1 MLYKYFF
8 LILTLI
14 ISTNLSLWA
23 QKASIAGTV
32 KDTSSGINLVNT
44 SVVLLNAKDSFILK
58 DTRVDKEGRFSF
70 QNLPD
75 TGKYILF
82 FTYPRYVDYSHKVD
96 MKSSSNG
103 ILKMDNVS
111 LIPKEKLLE
120 QVIVSSKAAAIKIKG
135 DTTEYVADS
144 FRVQPNAS
152 VEDLLRELPGL
163 QIDQFGNITA
173 QGQKVKKVLVDGE
186 EFFSDDPTLV
196 TRNLRAD
203 MIDKVQVFDKKS
215 DAAAFTGIEDGVR
228 DKTINLK
235 IKEDKNHG
243 LFGKAE
249 AGAGTN
255 GRYNAQGVVNLFK
268 GKRRMSAYGTV
279 SNIGRI
285 GLGSADKEKI
295 GDDEQGGENYSG
307 KGLPR
312 AVSGGIHYDKKWNA
326 DKESINSNYKFN
338 LLDVEGEEET
348 NSQNNLPTGIILS
361 SARSNFN
368 NSGTNHKAN
377 TKYIL
382 KSDTT
387 STFTVFADGTVSNN
401 KNTANKS
408 ATNLQGD
415 SSRLYDNISSAFHDY
430 DMNTFNVDLS
440 WEKKLKKY
448 GRTVSVYSRNNFSN
462 DMAKGESRSNSHF
475 YNTNNDQD
483 SSAILHLRKSM
494 NDDWRTLSLNVN
506 YTEPLTSRLSLL
518 LNYTLNNEDNR
529 DDKRSFNL
537 VDHPSGNI
545 IDTSFSTRMNTSLWG
560 NQAGAAFNYAYK
572 KMTVKLGNNIKLVN
586 MDIADIYALSGLS
599 RSFTNWYPSASFNYK
614 FSNYKAI
621 NISYN
626 GSSVTPSR
634 NQLLPFRYNNS
645 QLVTYLANTDLG
657 NSFNNSL
664 NGYFYASKIVTNVYY
679 GANFNYTLTSNPIT
693 QSILVDPSGAYT
705 YRFVNMD
712 GYTNNSY
719 YLNTYYSKKIKGVDI
734 QTGVG
739 LNFNG
744 GVSYSP
750 INNEI
755 NRLNYNTSAFGIEL
769 HKTKFKSYTVYLVGQ
784 AGYTV
789 NKSSLQPDTRN
800 NYWFYTFNPS
810 VDIYF
815 LKKFQ
820 LHTDVSHLW
829 QQKTQAFADDFN
841 RTIWNAWVGRSF
853 FKNDQLTIKLSCNDI
868 LNQNNGYERTA
879 TNTFF
884 SENRYTTIRRF
895 FMVGATWSFTKFN
908 NLKQ

>member
-1 MLYKYFF
+1 MLIF
-8 LILTLI
+8 
-14 ISTNLSLWA
+14 SANLSLFA
-23 QKASIAGTV
+23 QNGTITGTV
-32 KDTSSGINLVNT
+32 RDTSSGINLT
-44 SVVLLNAKDSFILK
+44 HASVVLLNGKDSFILK
-58 DTRVDKEGRFSF
+58 DTRVDQLGRFSF
-70 QNLPD
+70 QNISD
-75 TGKYILF
+75 TAQYVLF
-82 FTYPRYVDYSHKVD
+82 FTYPRFVDYSHRVD
-96 MKSSSNG
+96 MKNSVNG
-103 ILKMDNVS
+103 LLNMDNVS

-135 DTTEYVADS
+135 DTTEYLADS

-152 VEDLLRELPGL
+152 VEDLLKELPGL

-255 GRYNAQGVVNLFK
+255 SRYNAQGVANLFK

-279 SNIGRI
+279 SNIGRT

-295 GDDEQGGENYSG
+295 GDDDQAGENYSG

-312 AVSGGIHYDKKWNA
+312 AISGGVHYDKKWGT
-326 DKESINSNYKFN
+326 DKHSINGNYKLN
-338 LLDVEGEEET
+338 LLDVEGEEIT
-348 NSQNNLPTGIILS
+348 NSQNNLPTGLILS
-361 SARSNFN
+361 SANSNFN
-368 NSGTNHKAN
+368 NSSVTHKAN

-387 STFTVFADGTVSNN
+387 STFTVFADGHISNS
-401 KNTANKS
+401 KNSSNS
-408 ATNLQGD
+408 RTNNLRGD
-415 SSRLYDNISSAFHDY
+415 STRLYDNMSSDFNDY
-430 DMNTFNVDLS
+430 DLNAFNVNVS

-448 GRTVSVYSRNNFSN
+448 GRTISVYSRNNFSS
-462 DMAKGESRSNSHF
+462 DASKGGSRSNSNF
-475 YNTNNDQD
+475 FDLTNNPD
-483 SSAILHLRKSM
+483 SSALLYLRRSM
-494 NDDWRTLSLNVN
+494 NDDWRTLSMNVN
-506 YTEPLTSRLSLL
+506 YTEPLTPKLSLI

-537 VDHPSGNI
+537 ADYPAGNVM
-545 IDTSFSTRMNTSLWG
+545 DSAFSTRMSSSTWG
-560 NQAGAAFNYAYK
+560 NQAGAALNYALK
-572 KMTVKLGNNIKLVN
+572 KMTIKIGNNVKLVK
-586 MDIADIYALSGLS
+586 MDIDEDYALTQLN

-621 NISYN
+621 NINYN
-626 GSSVTPSR
+626 GSSVSPAR
-634 NQLLPFRYNNS
+634 NQLMPFRYNNS
-645 QLVTYLANTDLG
+645 QLTTYIANTNLD
-657 NSFNNSL
+657 NSFNSSF

-693 QSILVDPSGAYT
+693 QSISVSPSGIYN

-719 YLNTYYSKKIKGVDI
+719 YLNTYYSKKIKGADI

-744 GVSYSP
+744 GTSYSP

-755 NRLNYNTSAFGIEL
+755 NKLNYNTSAFAVEL
-769 HKTKFKSYTVYLVGQ
+769 HKNKFKSYSVYFLGQ
-784 AGYTV
+784 VGYTI
-789 NKSSLQPDTRN
+789 NKSSLQPDTKN
-800 NYWFYTFNPS
+800 NYWFTNLSPS

-820 LHTDVSHLW
+820 LHTDAVYLW
-829 QQKTQAFADDFN
+829 QEKTQAFANDFN
-841 RTIWNAWVGRSF
+841 RTIWNAWIGRNF
-853 FKNDQLTIKLSCNDI
+853 LKNDQLTVKLSCNDI

-895 FMVGATWSFTKFN
+895 FMIGATWSFTKFN